1 MPENGPDLSA
11 ELAKSGVKLRDLA
24 EKPELKSGLVAEVLG
39 KLAGSKT
46 EGVTAIENTH
56 NRDELLATLPKLVEN
71 VKASPSHID
80 KQIAG
85 IVGKLADK
93 EKYSDEEA
101 SAKALLEKGIAASER
116 GYLGYVARQKY
127 ETVATTL
134 GWSKDEDG
142 GTAKVFIDN
151 FLSEKPT
158 NADEVRLSLTTLDPN
173 SPLENALSGTH
184 SAKSFENMMK
194 NRWEV
199 KSEESQKPEKTTSGK
214 DVVDTILGEQQ
225 FTLTDLEDDRVNG
238 PKFNSEQYQPWLVKM
253 QELYVSNL
261 TPHEKILSDRADYQT
276 ATPDALA
283 KSMLELDGNDA
294 LSARFAAD
302 YVYGNGFG
310 RSTGSGDW
318 DSSEQNIGLN
328 TSLRCPDGKTHNL
341 PSELSAEIKKKVLV
355 RVFAVH
361 RQLSESEVIKSLTEP
376 DIQQLNAWMGDKEL
390 SSETPPANIA
400 KALQEL
406 SGAQNTI
413 RTEFDNAVLTLAPD
427 EQQGK
432 WRKAMVESYQNANS
446 TEYKNLKLFRDKILA
461 KFGQRGS
468 TLLAPMTF
476 DFNANSSNT
485 IGNHIWL
492 ELRQRAN
499 SQTQS

>member
-1 MPENGPDLSA
+1 MAENSPDLSV

-24 EKPELKSGLVAEVLG
+24 DKPELQSGLLAEIVG
-39 KLAGSKT
+39 KLADIKA
-46 EGVTAIENTH
+46 EGVATIEGAST
-56 NRDELLATLPKLVEN
+56 RDELLASIPKLIEN

-93 EKYSDEEA
+93 DKYPDKEA
-101 SAKALLEKGIAASER
+101 SAKALLEKGIVASER

-127 ETVATTL
+127 ETVAASL
-134 GWSKDEDG
+134 GWSKDEDQ
-142 GTAKVFIDN
+142 GTAKTFIDN
-151 FLSEKPT
+151 YLGDKPT
-158 NADEVRLSLTTLDPN
+158 NSDEVRQSLTTLDPN
-173 SPLENALSGTH
+173 SPLESSLSGTH
-184 SAKSFENMMK
+184 SAQSFENMMK
-194 NRWEV
+194 NRWEA
-199 KSEESQKPEKTTSGK
+199 KSEESQKLEKTTNGK
-214 DVVDTILGEQQ
+214 DVVATILGEQE
-225 FTLTDLEDDRVNG
+225 FTLTDLEEGRVNG

-253 QELYVSNL
+253 QESYVSNL
-261 TPHEKILSDRADYQT
+261 APHEKAVTDRPDYQT
-276 ATPDALA
+276 ATPDILA
-283 KSMLELDGNDA
+283 QSMIEMDGEDY
-294 LSARFAAD
+294 LSARFATD
-302 YVYGNGFG
+302 FVFGNGFG
-310 RSTGSGDW
+310 RTTGSGDW

-341 PSELSAEIKKKVLV
+341 PSELSAEVKKKALV

-361 RQLSESEVIKSLTEP
+361 RQLSESEVIKSLTET

-406 SGAQNTI
+406 AGAQNTI
-413 RTEFDNAVLTLAPD
+413 RTEFDNAVLTLAPN

-432 WRKAMVESYQNANS
+432 WRKAIEESYQNANS

-485 IGNHIWL
+485 IGNQIWL

-499 SQTQS
+499 SQT